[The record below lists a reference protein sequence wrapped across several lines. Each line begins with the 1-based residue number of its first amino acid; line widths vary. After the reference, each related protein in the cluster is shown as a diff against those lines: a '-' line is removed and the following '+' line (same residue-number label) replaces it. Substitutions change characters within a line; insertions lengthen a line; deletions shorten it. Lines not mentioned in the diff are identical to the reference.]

1 MSWWIINYHHFL
13 QRAGL
18 QEIENQSL
26 SFQYLSVEAVMC
38 FVFGRGFSVI
48 KFSCPSGYFSGLAQR
63 HLVDAFSLPLLCPK
77 FCHQL
82 MEEVKHFRKSKED
95 TGDISPGNVGDKS
108 QVRGAHT
115 HTHTHKCCRAL
126 CIWGHRHTVSY
137 PCVPHFFQSV
147 HAVHKVG
154 ISWQDRPSL
163 EFQMVPLP
171 DQPGLQDSLQPVTS
185 RCSSSR
191 NKSFCRTQTFESF
204 SVKPAETM
212 LLLPMLL
219 FCEGTEYRSLVV
231 RRGFLVRTFW
241 WLRMCWERL
250 TMPWLEKAMV
260 LRTMKRTVS
269 TMRRFVYLCCCHR

>member
-48 KFSCPSGYFSGLAQR
+48 KFSCPSGYISGLAQR

-115 HTHTHKCCRAL
+115 HTHTHTNAAELCAFEVIDTQSHILACR
-126 CIWGHRHTVSY
+126 I
-137 PCVPHFFQSV
+137 FFSQY
-147 HAVHKVG
+147 KVG

-191 NKSFCRTQTFESF
+191 NKSFCETQTFESF

-219 FCEGTEYRSLVV
+219 FCEGTEYRSLLV

-250 TMPWLEKAMV
+250 TMPWLEKAMI

-269 TMRRFVYLCCCHR
+269 TMRRFVYLCCCR